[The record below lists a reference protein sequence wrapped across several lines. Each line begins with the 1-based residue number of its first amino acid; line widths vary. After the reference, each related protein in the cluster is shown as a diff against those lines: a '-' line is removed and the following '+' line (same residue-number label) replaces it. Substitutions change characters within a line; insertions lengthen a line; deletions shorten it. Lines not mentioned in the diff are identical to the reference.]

1 MVDRIS
7 RRLLLPLVVLLLAT
21 TVLGL
26 VTPAEGIGVLTG
38 CKVCRETTVTDWG
51 DIGVTYE

>member
-1 MVDRIS
+1 MMARIT
-7 RRLLLPLVVLLLAT
+7 RRLLPPLVFLLLTT

-38 CKVCRETTVTDWG
+38 CKVCGESPVTDWQT
-51 DIGVTYE
+51 ISVSYE